1 METAFSDVGPIKKC
15 FVVKGIYYYRVEI
28 NNMRPQITQR
38 ILRTY
43 FILGLNYNSNRFLT
57 IPGRPGSKNTIGF
70 VTFAMHVD
78 ATASLKRTDLKI
90 GDNSLKLKLAPN
102 TKLKDRKG
110 GKKKEGEEGA
120 VKDEEDVK
128 DVVVGGLMEVGGK
141 KEAEEKG
148 KMRGNPR
155 KARLIVRN
163 LSFKSTEK
171 NMRQTFK
178 KVANKHS

>member
-1 METAFSDVGPIKKC
+1 
-15 FVVKGIYYYRVEI
+15 
-28 NNMRPQITQR
+28 
-38 ILRTY
+38 
-43 FILGLNYNSNRFLT
+43 
-57 IPGRPGSKNTIGF
+57 
-70 VTFAMHVD
+70 MHGD
-78 ATASLKRTDLKI
+78 ATASLSRKDLKI

-110 GKKKEGEEGA
+110 GKKKVEEEVEG
-120 VKDEEDVK
+120 DVK
-128 DVVVGGLMEVGGK
+128 EVVVGGLKEVGGRK
-141 KEAEEKG
+141 VIEEKG

-178 KVANKHS
+178 QGTFYSCAPRFI

>member
-1 METAFSDVGPIKKC
+1 
-15 FVVKGIYYYRVEI
+15 
-28 NNMRPQITQR
+28 
-38 ILRTY
+38 
-43 FILGLNYNSNRFLT
+43 
-57 IPGRPGSKNTIGF
+57 
-70 VTFAMHVD
+70 MHGD
-78 ATASLKRTDLKI
+78 ATASLSRKDLKI

-110 GKKKEGEEGA
+110 GKKKVEEEVEG
-120 VKDEEDVK
+120 DVK
-128 DVVVGGLMEVGGK
+128 EVVVGGLKEVGGRK
-141 KEAEEKG
+141 VIEEKG

-178 KVANKHS
+178 QGTFYSCVLRFI

>member
-1 METAFSDVGPIKKC
+1 
-15 FVVKGIYYYRVEI
+15 
-28 NNMRPQITQR
+28 
-38 ILRTY
+38 
-43 FILGLNYNSNRFLT
+43 
-57 IPGRPGSKNTIGF
+57 
-70 VTFAMHVD
+70 MHVD
-78 ATASLKRTDLKI
+78 ATAALTRRDLKI

-110 GKKKEGEEGA
+110 GKKKVEG
-120 VKDEEDVK
+120 DVK
-128 DVVVGGLMEVGGK
+128 EEVEGDVKEVVVGGLKEVGGRK
-141 KEAEEKG
+141 VIEEKG

-178 KVANKHS
+178 QGTFYSCVLKLV